1 MYFWAYNSVN
11 YNFKRFGLGDD
22 SISYTSVLSK
32 LHALLLMN
40 YDFIIF
46 ISLCLHFD
54 VLVVKV
60 HFIVL

>member
-1 MYFWAYNSVN
+1 MIPS
-11 YNFKRFGLGDD
+11 L
-22 SISYTSVLSK
+22 TLSVLSK

>member
-1 MYFWAYNSVN
+1 
-11 YNFKRFGLGDD
+11 
-22 SISYTSVLSK
+22 
-32 LHALLLMN
+32 MN

-60 HFIVL
+60 HFIVVLFLQAAGSNDTYNYYF